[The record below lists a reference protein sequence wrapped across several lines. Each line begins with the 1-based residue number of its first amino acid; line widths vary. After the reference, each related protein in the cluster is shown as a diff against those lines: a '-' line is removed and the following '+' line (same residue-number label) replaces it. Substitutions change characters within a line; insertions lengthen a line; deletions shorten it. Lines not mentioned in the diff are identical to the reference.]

1 MRPYP
6 PHILRLDPIM
16 SFAVGSVQVSHK
28 FESTVS
34 KVYRP
39 RVREQSKRTR
49 THTKDIVRV
58 CKCARVFRSPAVLV
72 LRARAGAS
80 VQLWGA
86 WDVPW

>member
-34 KVYRP
+34 KV
-39 RVREQSKRTR
+39 
-49 THTKDIVRV
+49 
-58 CKCARVFRSPAVLV
+58 
-72 LRARAGAS
+72 
-80 VQLWGA
+80 
-86 WDVPW
+86 